1 MELTKVIFVLFFAY
15 LAAPAMGKKLG
26 GLVLFRKGDSGIEY
40 LWTKPTKEAKEWSP
54 LKGKTTNQSKRNK
67 VIRQF

>member
-26 GLVLFRKGDSGIEY
+26 GLVIFRKGGSGIEY
-40 LWTKPTKEAKEWSP
+40 LWTKPRKEAKEWSP
-54 LKGKTTNQSKRNK
+54 LKGKTTNQSKRYK